1 VPQWALKR
9 DLIPGFNKRPTIGI
23 MHVIRV
29 GARVAQRSFLAG
41 ECVPVLVGVNVVH
54 ARCAARAPR

>member
-1 VPQWALKR
+1 V
-9 DLIPGFNKRPTIGI
+9 LIGIFDHPHIPDERLPLIGI

-29 GARVAQRSFLAG
+29 GAGVAERSFLAG